1 MTAVKICGLS
11 ETETLKAAIEAGAD
25 FIGFVFYPSSSRFVS
40 IETAADLAK
49 LVPPTVKKVGLVV
62 DATDQELLQI
72 TQDVELDIL
81 QLHGDETP
89 ERVEEIAGLT
99 ALPIMKAIRV
109 RSEAD
114 LENVSDYET
123 VADWLLFDNKCET
136 APGGTGESFDWGLLA
151 GQSFSKPWMLSGG
164 LTAENVIGALKLSPD
179 AVDVSSGVESEKGVK
194 DAGKIKTFI
203 EAVKN

>member
-11 ETETLKAAIEAGAD
+11 ETETLKAAIDAGAD

-89 ERVEEIAGLT
+89 QRVEEIAGLT

-151 GQSFSKPWMLSGG
+151 GRSFSKPWMLSGG
-164 LTAENVIGALKLSPD
+164 LTSENVSDALKLSPD
-179 AVDVSSGVESEKGVK
+179 AVDVSSGVESAKGVK
-194 DAGKIKTFI
+194 DADKIKAFI
-203 EAVKN
+203 EAVKA